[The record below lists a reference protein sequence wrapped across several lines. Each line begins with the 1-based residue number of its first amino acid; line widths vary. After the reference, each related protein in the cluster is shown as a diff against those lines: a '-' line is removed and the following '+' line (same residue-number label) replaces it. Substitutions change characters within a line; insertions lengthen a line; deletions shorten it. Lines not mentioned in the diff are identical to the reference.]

1 VIVVATTTS
10 SLFVALFTLIACSFR
25 TRAALQGEILALHR
39 QLAVFQKNAPRL
51 RFRGCDRLL
60 SAGGVLTAT
69 GETPEIGDYVQNQ

>member
-1 VIVVATTTS
+1 MS
-10 SLFVALFTLIACSFR
+10 SLFVALFTLIASSFR
-25 TRAALQGEILALHR
+25 TRAALQAEILALRH
-39 QLAVFQKNAPRL
+39 QLAVFQKNAPRRL